1 MRFSA
6 PPRRAAFGTSKEKY
20 GNQKVK
26 VGGIEFDSKREAAR
40 YYELKLL
47 ERAGVI
53 TDLDLQKV
61 FELIPAQF
69 EESGEVY
76 KRGEKKGQPKPGKC
90 IEQSVTYKAD
100 FYYKENG
107 KEVVEDV
114 KGYRDPASGS
124 YARYVIKRKLMLYIY
139 GIRIKEI

>member
-1 MRFSA
+1 MRLSTN
-6 PPRRAAFGTSKEKY
+6 PYRERVKC
-20 GNQKVK
+20 GNNKVM
-26 VGGIEFDSKREAAR
+26 VDGITFDSKREAYR
-40 YYELKLL
+40 YCELKML

-53 TDLDLQKV
+53 RCLELQKV
-61 FELIPAQF
+61 FELIPAQY

-76 KRGEKKGQPKPGKC
+76 KRGAKKGQPKPGKC

-100 FYYKENG
+100 FYYIESG

-114 KGYRDPASGS
+114 KGCRDPASS
-124 YARYVIKRKLMLYIY
+124 AYARYVIKRKLMLYIY

>member
-1 MRFSA
+1 MRF
-6 PPRRAAFGTSKEKY
+6 PIDKNPERVKC
-20 GNQKVK
+20 GNKKVT
-26 VGGIEFDSKREAAR
+26 VNGIKFDSKREAIR
-40 YYELKLL
+40 YCELRLL
-47 ERAGVI
+47 ERAGKI

-61 FELIPAQF
+61 FELIPAQY

-100 FYYKENG
+100 FYYIENG

-114 KGYRDPASGS
+114 KGCRDPASS
-124 YARYVIKRKLMLYIY
+124 AYARYVIKRKLMLFMY

>member
-1 MRFSA
+1 MRFSTN
-6 PPRRAAFGTSKEKY
+6 PSRERVKC
-20 GNQKVK
+20 GNKKVT
-26 VGGIEFDSKREAAR
+26 VNGIKFDSKREAIR
-40 YYELKLL
+40 YCELKML
-47 ERAGVI
+47 ERARII
-53 TDLDLQKV
+53 THLELQKV
-61 FELIPAQF
+61 FELIPAQY

-100 FYYKENG
+100 FYYIETG

-114 KGYRDPASGS
+114 KGCRDPASS
-124 YARYVIKRKLMLYIY
+124 AYARYVIKRKLMLFMY